1 MTEWKQKT
9 FFDMVSGLFAVLY
22 NHLEHL
28 VTDEV
33 ILKLKVHVIF
43 KQSVPKKNKHFVVTL
58 CGMTGYTCK
67 MRFISVRIR
76 TATAE

>member
-1 MTEWKQKT
+1 MTAWKQKT
-9 FFDMVSGLFAVLY
+9 LFDIVNGLLVVLY

-33 ILKLKVHVIF
+33 TLKLKVHVIF
-43 KQSVPKKNKHFVVTL
+43 RQSVPKKNKHFVITL

-67 MRFISVRIR
+67 MRFISVKIH